1 MTKNMRCEVVIS
13 SVMKRLALLTFSLLF
28 AVTAHAQSQELTPAE
43 ASAAAGI
50 ALIEVAPETTQISA
64 ETAGDGS
71 FEVLD
76 KMRHTVLA
84 NGQTYGDWEV
94 FSRSA
99 KTQVARGTEATELYD
114 ELRARLVTWRDLFLD
129 NENLNAARVQTLNA
143 QIAALGPSA
152 GSSDASGTSVEVAE
166 IIKLRRAALEKE
178 RAILNVPSMA
188 SSEAYQLATGLIR
201 EIDRI
206 VATRTKTEFLKPT
219 TPPVLPLHWAEA
231 AEYLYSFVAIIPA
244 EARVSWHKSERREEL
259 KRNLPQLLLLLVLA
273 MVIFLRFSYWLQSLL
288 RRADVQK
295 NASLRWIVS
304 FVLSTLA
311 TIAPLVALLLVF
323 KAITLTGML
332 GSHGNAV
339 MAGARNVVVLFFI
352 GRWLGIKVF
361 PKEGVGVE
369 IFTLSAT
376 QRVEGRLYSSLLGT
390 LLGVRF
396 LLEGFFDLDTSPE
409 VVLAILMYPVTL
421 SVGLLCFR
429 LAQLI
434 RKGVVNEPEPED
446 PSLNT
451 GRGFRNQVVTF
462 VGRLIMVPAILG
474 PVLATFGYYNAAAMV
489 TFPVVPSLA
498 LLALI
503 LVLQRVANEIYDVIA
518 RRNGASGD
526 AILPVLLGF
535 VLALGSLP
543 LFAMILGVRPAQI
556 LDYWTLF
563 LNGITVGS
571 TRISPSN
578 LFLFFIAFG
587 AGYMLTRLVQ
597 GALRSSLLP
606 KTKLDIGGQNAIVS
620 GLGYVGIFLAG
631 LAAIT
636 AAGIDLSAFAI
647 VAGALSVGIGFG
659 LQNIVSNFVS
669 GIILLVERPISEGD
683 WIEVGGQMGYVR
695 DISVRSTRIETFDRT
710 DVIIPNGD
718 LVSGVVTNWT
728 RGNSIGR
735 LILPVG
741 VSYDE
746 DSKRVEE
753 ILLEVVMEH
762 PMVLATP
769 APSAFFVSFGDSS
782 LNFEVRAILRDINW
796 KLSVASDLNH
806 EILKRFNAEGI
817 SIPFPQSDVWLR
829 NAKELRGPALAE
841 IPAAEA
847 PHAPKD
853 EAQK

>member
-1 MTKNMRCEVVIS
+1 MVQDMRREVGIR
-13 SVMKRLALLTFSLLF
+13 SVVKRFAFSMFGLLF
-28 AVTAHAQSQELTPAE
+28 ALAAHAQSQDLTPAE

-50 ALIEVAPETTQISA
+50 SLVEIAQAPILDVPEEID
-64 ETAGDGS
+64 DGS
-71 FEVLD
+71 FEVLN
-76 KMRHTVLA
+76 KLRQTVLA

-99 KTQVARGTEATELYD
+99 KNQVANGTEETEAYD
-114 ELRARLVTWRDLFLD
+114 ELRARLVVWRDLFLD
-129 NENLNAARVQTLNA
+129 NEDLNASRVSTLNA
-143 QIAALGPSA
+143 QLLALGAAPNGTEES
-152 GSSDASGTSVEVAE
+152 GEVSDVAE
-166 IIKLRRAALEKE
+166 IIRLRRAALEKE
-178 RAILNVPSMA
+178 RAILNVPSLA

-206 VATRTKTEFLKPT
+206 VASRTKTEFLKPT
-219 TPPVLPLHWAEA
+219 TPPVLPAYWAEA
-231 AEYLYSFVAIIPA
+231 AEYLYGFVAIIPA
-244 EARVSWHKSERREEL
+244 ETRVAWHKDERREDL
-259 KRNLPQLLLLLVLA
+259 RGNLPQLLLYLALA
-273 MVIFLRFSYWLQSLL
+273 MVILLRFDYWSQSLL
-288 RRADVQK
+288 KRVDVQK

-304 FVLSTLA
+304 FVLSTLS

-323 KAITLTGML
+323 ETVSLTGML
-332 GSHGNAV
+332 GSHGIAL
-339 MAGARNVVVLFFI
+339 MDGMRSVVVLFFV

-369 IFTLSAT
+369 IFTLTPS
-376 QRVEGRLYSSLLGT
+376 QRVEGRLYSSLLGA
-390 LLGVRF
+390 LLGCRI
-396 LLEGFFDLDTSPE
+396 LLEGFFDLTTSVE
-409 VVLAILMYPVTL
+409 AVFAVLMYPVTL

-434 RKGVVNEPEPED
+434 RNGVVSED
-446 PSLNT
+446 DTDDLSKNS

-462 VGRLIMVPAILG
+462 VGRLIMVPAVLG
-474 PVLATFGYYNAAAMV
+474 PVLATFGYYNAAVML
-489 TFPVVPSLA
+489 TYPVVPALA
-498 LLALI
+498 LLAFI
-503 LVLQRVANEIYDVIA
+503 LVLQRVANEIYDIIA

-526 AILPVLLGF
+526 AILPVLVGF

-543 LFAMILGVRPAQI
+543 IFAMILGVPAAQI

-578 LFLFFIAFG
+578 LFMFFIAFG

-620 GLGYVGIFLAG
+620 GLGYVGVFLAG

-718 LVSGVVTNWT
+718 LVAGVVTNWT
-728 RGNSIGR
+728 RGNSVGR
-735 LILPVG
+735 LVLPVG

-753 ILLEVVMEH
+753 ILLEVAMAH

-769 APSAFFVSFGDSS
+769 APSALFVSFGDSS
-782 LNFEVRAILRDINW
+782 LNFEVRAILRDVNW
-796 KLSVASDLNH
+796 KLTVASDLNH

-817 SIPFPQSDVWLR
+817 SIPFPQSDIWLR
-829 NAKELRGPALAE
+829 NAQELRGPGLAE
-841 IPAAEA
+841 RPAEDA
-847 PHAPKD
+847 PTTLKGGTS
-853 EAQK
+853 E